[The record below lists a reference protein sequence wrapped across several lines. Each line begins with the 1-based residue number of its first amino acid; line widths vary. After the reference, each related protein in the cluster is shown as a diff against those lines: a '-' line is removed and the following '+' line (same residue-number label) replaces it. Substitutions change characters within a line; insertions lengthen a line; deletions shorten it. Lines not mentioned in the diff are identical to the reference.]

1 MTKLKDVRPRRFVP
15 GDVTLSIL
23 IEAMP
28 PKKKSAGPMVS
39 ELEAGPM
46 VSELDDVDNDVDMAE
61 APDSARELELEKMF
75 DLDDDWSLPGAGAV
89 TKKRQQGRAK
99 SLSVAQAVGFVL

>member
-1 MTKLKDVRPRRFVP
+1 M
-15 GDVTLSIL
+15 SIL
-23 IEAMP
+23 ISAMP
-28 PKKKSAGPMVS
+28 PQKKSAR
-39 ELEAGPM
+39 PM

-61 APDSARELELEKMF
+61 VPVETPDCARELELEKMF

-99 SLSVAQAVGFVL
+99 SLSVAQAVGFVF

>member
-1 MTKLKDVRPRRFVP
+1 
-15 GDVTLSIL
+15 
-23 IEAMP
+23 MP
-28 PKKKSAGPMVS
+28 PKKKSAR
-39 ELEAGPM
+39 PM

-61 APDSARELELEKMF
+61 VPVEAPDGAREFELEKMF

-99 SLSVAQAVGFVL
+99 TLSVAQAVGFVL

>member
-1 MTKLKDVRPRRFVP
+1 M
-15 GDVTLSIL
+15 SIL
-23 IEAMP
+23 ISAMP
-28 PKKKSAGPMVS
+28 PKKKSAR
-39 ELEAGPM
+39 PM
-46 VSELDDVDNDVDMAE
+46 VSELDDVDNDVDMAEVPVE

-99 SLSVAQAVGFVL
+99 TLSVAQAVGFVL